1 MMRITGPVHIVGIG
15 GKHMSAIASLL
26 LDRGVAVSGSDRRPT
41 EVTDALAARG
51 ARIFAGHNAANV
63 GDAAMLVFTAA
74 VFDDNPEV
82 AEGRRRGI
90 PVLSRGQMVAAL
102 MEGKR
107 VVAVAGAHG
116 KTTTSTLIAWV
127 LREAGRDPMY
137 ILGDDSVDLGGGAAW
152 GSSDICVVEADEF
165 RGAFLEYRP
174 SIAVVTNVEA
184 DHLDFYGTP
193 ENYRQAFVAF
203 AGRIVAGGLL
213 VACGDDDGARAVAAT
228 QQALGNRTV
237 LYGIET
243 PAGLTASDVRM
254 GEAGAHFVVERDG
267 TVLGPMR
274 VNLPARHLV
283 LNALGATAALLDL
296 DVPFETIASAVE
308 RFHGAKRR
316 FEAHGEVRGVLVM
329 DDFAHHP
336 TECRATIATAR
347 RRFPERR
354 LVVIHQPYT
363 YSRLQYLWDEWLTCF
378 TGVDQLIILET
389 DAAREVPGDG
399 PMAVDLARALGAPY
413 ARDHAEAA
421 RLAAELA
428 REGDVVFT
436 MGCGDVYRTCPLL
449 LEALR

>member
-1 MMRITGPVHIVGIG
+1 MTEIRGPVHIVGIG

-26 LDRGVAVSGSDRRPT
+26 LDRGIAVSGSDRRLT

-51 ARIFAGHNAANV
+51 ARVVAGHDAKNV

-90 PVLSRGQMVAAL
+90 PVLTRGQMVAAL

-116 KTTTSTLIAWV
+116 KTTTSTLIAWA
-127 LREAGRDPMY
+127 LREAGHDPMY
-137 ILGDDSVDLGGGAAW
+137 ILGDDSVDLGSGAAW
-152 GSSDICVVEADEF
+152 GSSDLCVVEADEF
-165 RGAFLEYRP
+165 KAAFLEYTP

-193 ENYRQAFVAF
+193 ENYRQAFVSF
-203 AGRIVAGGLL
+203 AGRIVQGGLL
-213 VACGDDDGARAVAAT
+213 IACGDDEGARAVAAT
-228 QQALGNRTV
+228 QQALGNRV
-237 LYGIET
+237 LLYGIDT
-243 PAGLTASDVRM
+243 PCDVTGRDVRM
-254 GEAGAHFVVERDG
+254 GEEGAYFVVERDG
-267 TVLGPMR
+267 ATLGSMR
-274 VNLPARHLV
+274 VGLPARHLV
-283 LNALGATAALLDL
+283 LNALGATAALMDL
-296 DVPFETIASAVE
+296 GLSFDTVAAAIS
-308 RFHGAKRR
+308 RFRGARRR
-316 FEAHGEVRGVLVM
+316 FELHGEVGGVLVM

-336 TECRATIATAR
+336 TECRATIATAK

-363 YSRLQYLWDEWLTCF
+363 YSRLRYLWDEWLTCF

-399 PMAVDLARALGAPY
+399 PMAIDLARALGAPY
-413 ARDHAEAA
+413 AKDHAEAA
-421 RLAAELA
+421 RIAAGLA
-428 REGDVVFT
+428 REGDVICT